1 MSFDKEATTHMIKA
15 IVSNLEGKKEKKV
28 IKKDKKKVLNIEPE
42 PVVEDLFVTLQA
54 TALKKGIFLDADIKV
69 GDVEEEDEEAAA
81 IRHLEEIR
89 AKKAQKALANQLPEL
104 VNAFV
109 AEREL
114 ELDALKV
121 KADEINKKIA
131 DAKAGLFNE
140 ELIAKAAGKL
150 VKPTKTKS
158 GKKVIPLKSG
168 EIRAE
173 AVMGKGAM
181 RDAKLKSLVRTK
193 GEGIRWVS
201 KGSKGVE
208 YGIYKDI
215 ICSRHNGEFSMPIW
229 ADLVK
234 ELKFEKG
241 MTIALFKQ
249 QLTTQ

>member
-28 IKKDKKKVLNIEPE
+28 KKVKKVLNIEPE
-42 PVVEDLFVTLQA
+42 PVVED
-54 TALKKGIFLDADIKV
+54 IKA

-104 VNAFV
+104 VNAYV

-114 ELDALKV
+114 ELA
-121 KADEINKKIA
+121 AINKKIA
-131 DAKAGLFNE
+131 DAKAGLLNE
-140 ELIAKAAGKL
+140 ELLAKAAGKL
-150 VKPTKTKS
+150 AKPTKTKS

-168 EIRAE
+168 EI
-173 AVMGKGAM
+173 
-181 RDAKLKSLVRTK
+181 K
-193 GEGIRWVS
+193 GEGIMGKGVMREQKLKALIKSKGESVRWVS

-208 YGIYKDI
+208 YGVFRGDI
-215 ICSRHNGEFSMPIW
+215 CARDRSSVLHEFSMPIW

-234 ELKFEKG
+234 ELGFEKG

>member
-1 MSFDKEATTHMIKA
+1 MSFDKEATTSLTNA
-15 IVSNLEGKKEKKV
+15 IVSTEGKKEKKA
-28 IKKDKKKVLNIEPE
+28 KKVKVKITDTE
-42 PVVEDLFVTLQA
+42 PVVEDLFVTLLAEQQA
-54 TALKKGIFLDADIKV
+54 KNPVPLV
-69 GDVEEEDEEAAA
+69 VEEEDEEAAA

-89 AKKAQKALANQLPEL
+89 AKKAQKALVNQLPEL

-114 ELDALKV
+114 ELAALKV

-131 DAKAGLFNE
+131 DAKAGLLNE
-140 ELIAKAAGKL
+140 ELLAKAAGKL

-181 RDAKLKSLVRTK
+181 RDSKLKSLVRTK

-215 ICSRHNGEFSMPIW
+215 ICSRHNGEFLMPIW